1 MSPTVRGANDGL
13 ESTLRRARDS
23 GRKLLVPYLTGG
35 LTDDWM
41 DTLRAVAGAGADAI
55 EIGIPFSDPAMD
67 GPTIQEASTIA
78 LGRGVT
84 PVSILDDL
92 RGVDAGVPLVAMTY
106 YNLVARNGEA
116 RFAGML
122 ASAGVCAAIVPD
134 IPLEESGSWEAAA
147 AAKEV
152 ETVLLVAP
160 VTPDDRLARIV
171 ERSHGF
177 VYAVSRMGTTGER
190 NELSGSAG
198 VTAKRIKAITDK
210 PVLIGFGIS
219 TPQQAVEACAD
230 ADGVVVASAL
240 LRMLIDTNG
249 GPEDAG
255 TFVKRFRDAL
265 DA

>member
-1 MSPTVRGANDGL
+1 MTGRL
-13 ESTLRRARDS
+13 ESTLRASRDR

-35 LTDDWM
+35 LADDWT
-41 DTLRAVAGAGADAI
+41 DVLRAVADAGADAI
-55 EIGIPFSDPAMD
+55 EVGIPFSDPAMD
-67 GPTIQEASTIA
+67 GPTIQEASSIA
-78 LGRGVT
+78 LARGVT
-84 PVSILDDL
+84 PVSILDDV

-122 ASAGVCAAIVPD
+122 SAAGVCGAIVPD
-134 IPLEESGSWEAAA
+134 IPLEESSSWEAAA
-147 AAKEV
+147 AANGV

-160 VTPDDRLARIV
+160 VTPDDRLQRIAD
-171 ERSHGF
+171 RSHGF

-190 NELSGSAG
+190 SELSSSAST
-198 VTAKRIKAITDK
+198 TAKRVKAVTDK

-219 TPQQAVEACAD
+219 TPAQAVEACAE

-240 LRMLIDTNG
+240 LRRMIDEG
-249 GPEDAG
+249 SGPEGAAA
-255 TFVKRFRDAL
+255 FVKTFRDAL

>member
-1 MSPTVRGANDGL
+1 MTL
-13 ESTLRRARDS
+13 ETALRRARAD
-23 GRKLLVPYLTGG
+23 GRKLLVPYVTGG
-35 LTDDWM
+35 LTADWV
-41 DTLRAVAGAGADAI
+41 DVLRAVADAGADAV
-55 EIGIPFSDPAMD
+55 EVGIPFSDPAMD
-67 GPTIQEASTIA
+67 GPTVQEASTIA

-122 ASAGVCAAIVPD
+122 SASGVCAAIVPD
-134 IPLEESGSWEAAA
+134 IPLEESASWEESAAA
-147 AAKEV
+147 NGV

-160 VTPDDRLARIV
+160 VTPEDRLQRIV
-171 ERSHGF
+171 DRSHGF

-190 NELSGSAG
+190 TELSSSA
-198 VTAKRIKAITDK
+198 VTTAKRVRAVTDK

-219 TPQQAVEACAD
+219 TPEQAVEACTE

-240 LRMLIDTNG
+240 LRHLMDGSG
-249 GPEDAG
+249 GPEEAAA
-255 TFVKRFRDAL
+255 FVSRFRRAL
-265 DA
+265 DH